1 MVMAVRT
8 LKLRANGAV
17 LDVPVHIFAP
27 ELEPT
32 GAWRCDHEIAWPDG
46 SSKKSTYGVDSMQAL
61 ILALQMIGAELHS
74 SAAHG
79 AGQLFW
85 DKPGNGYG
93 FPVMPS
99 LRDRLVGEDAQY
111 L

>member
-1 MVMAVRT
+1 MAIAVRK
-8 LKLRANGAV
+8 LKLQAKGAV
-17 LDVPVHIFAP
+17 LDIPIHIFAP
-27 ELEPT
+27 VLQPT

-46 SSKKSTYGVDSMQAL
+46 PSKKSTYGVDSMQAL
-61 ILALQMIGAELHS
+61 ILALQMIGAELYS
-74 SAAHG
+74 SAAHE
-79 AGQLFW
+79 AGSLFW

-99 LRDRLVGEDAQY
+99 LRDLLVEEDARY